1 MENTNENVD
10 ILIKILEVS
19 EQLENALEYYIPIV
33 DEIAKKSEKSTL
45 VRTTKSDIQALKFIL
60 YDRYSTFKQF
70 KQKFEN
76 DLKETCEHDWII
88 DYIDNSEYECR
99 KIMYCK
105 KCNSTKI
112 E

>member
-1 MENTNENVD
+1 MENENIE
-10 ILIKILEVS
+10 ILIRMNEIS
-19 EQLENALEYYIPIV
+19 EQIENALEYYIPIL
-33 DEIAKKSEKSTL
+33 DEIAKKSEKCTL
-45 VRTTKSDIQALKFIL
+45 VQAIKSDIQAFKFIL
-60 YDRYSTFKQF
+60 YDRYGTFKQF

-76 DLKETCEHDWII
+76 DLKEICQHDWII

-105 KCNSTKI
+105 KCNSTKR